1 MSTHP
6 TRRTFLKTSMTTAAG
21 VVILRDS
28 RSAHAYVANEKLR
41 IAAIGVCG
49 QGRGNTEAIGLA
61 GLLLMAV
68 VGWGSLAGAADAPT
82 IFWASDPVRPGE
94 TVVVQGGNFGDHTV
108 VETARLEDAHF
119 KDAKASS
126 PTVKDWVKVEPLQKS
141 ACSLKFIVPAQWKM
155 GVFVCRIIADGVISK
170 PYFINV
176 PDGWWMQ
183 ADGGQTASPSGW
195 LRVFGK
201 SLNFRGKS
209 RAALKPETGKAIILP
224 ASNADCYALRFEI
237 PKNLRPGNYEVL
249 IHNGLGGEAAWRKSG
264 AIEIKIPAGW
274 PEKVFNVAE
283 ILKTTQG
290 DAEKALR
297 QALALARKNGGGI
310 VYLPAGRYSIK
321 GNIAIPPRT
330 VIEGDGMDKTS
341 LRWLDFFWP
350 DSSVFGQAVA
360 QNGPLVGGKD
370 FAVQD
375 LTMLYGGI
383 VNVVIAD
390 TRDSETLRLNRIRV
404 QRWRV
409 PTNINKEALS
419 TGGVVQ
425 VTGKNFSITDSDFQT
440 RWGIAV
446 EGGSHGIIARNKFMA
461 RESLFP
467 MGITDG
473 IIIEENEC
481 SITGYS
487 NINGAPYSQNLYFA
501 HNRLSNN
508 HFAEF
513 FTFDGTGGC
522 YLGKPEKVEGARLVL
537 AEEPTAPGWWPLGKR
552 WIGAAVCIVDGKGA
566 GQYRR
571 VVSNDVRIWEV
582 DRPWDIDPDQ
592 TSLISIVPFRG
603 RVLFIG
609 NELKDGGIIQSYG
622 TSIDC
627 IFADNRTRQVA
638 GFLTWARNMEGAS
651 CQPSFYCQFFDNDLV
666 DGSLLA
672 LGLDKDSSGKNTPYS
687 GPMTRC
693 SIYRRNVIRSN
704 GGIRIDEAVT
714 DALVENT
721 SISHGDWGIKI
732 GARPSNVLLRN
743 NVFNDVTKPLD
754 GEGIKKALI
763 KASAA
768 LPDAPY
774 AH

>member
-1 MSTHP
+1 M
-6 TRRTFLKTSMTTAAG
+6 
-21 VVILRDS
+21 
-28 RSAHAYVANEKLR
+28 
-41 IAAIGVCG
+41 
-49 QGRGNTEAIGLA
+49 
-61 GLLLMAV
+61 
-68 VGWGSLAGAADAPT
+68 
-82 IFWASDPVRPGE
+82 
-94 TVVVQGGNFGDHTV
+94 
-108 VETARLEDAHF
+108 
-119 KDAKASS
+119 
-126 PTVKDWVKVEPLQKS
+126 KDWVKVEPLQKS

-297 QALALARKNGGGI
+297 QACALARKNGGGI

-350 DSSVFGQAVA
+350 DRLRVWSGRGPERPPRRRKGFCRARLDDALRRHRERRYCRYPRLRDAATEPHQSSTVA
-360 QNGPLVGGKD
+360 GAHQYQQGSLVHRRRG
-370 FAVQD
+370 A
-375 LTMLYGGI
+375 
-383 VNVVIAD
+383 
-390 TRDSETLRLNRIRV
+390 
-404 QRWRV
+404 
-409 PTNINKEALS
+409 
-419 TGGVVQ
+419 
-425 VTGKNFSITDSDFQT
+425 
-440 RWGIAV
+440 
-446 EGGSHGIIARNKFMA
+446 SHGEKFLDYRFRFSDPLGHRCRRRQPRHHRATNSWRRNHSFHGHHG
-461 RESLFP
+461 RHHHRGERVFHHRLF
-467 MGITDG
+467 
-473 IIIEENEC
+473 E
-481 SITGYS
+481 YQRR
-487 NINGAPYSQNLYFA
+487 PYSQNLYFA

-552 WIGAAVCIVDGKGA
+552 WIGAAVCIVNGKGA

-666 DGSLLA
+666 NGSLLA

-768 LPDAPY
+768 LPNAPY